1 MAFRPGFNRKS
12 VISALKA
19 TTPFCLLTDQ
29 ILEEIAAESD
39 IDQYPQGS
47 YIFRQGEQSK
57 QTLYFILAGQARAL
71 TKIGGEES
79 VTTIRNVGDY
89 FGVTVLLLD
98 DPYPLSML
106 AVKDL
111 TCLLIKRETYQKALY
126 SSDRFA
132 DYFTQ
137 ALATRLKELYQ
148 TFSDN
153 QFNEEFIQ
161 GQTLRR
167 RVADIYTE
175 KVITA
180 LPMDKISDV
189 ARKMSQ
195 ANVSSVVVKAFNGKP
210 VGIITE
216 KDLVGKVLSSDNPDL
231 KRKAHEI
238 MSDSLITVSPGDFTY
253 QALLMMIKH
262 KVNHI
267 IVTDEHSVLHGIVT
281 IKDLI
286 RTGNSG
292 ALSIVRQI
300 EHKDC
305 FSGLAEVIR
314 EVDLVQQALLTER
327 SYASEICAIINEL
340 YDRITRKVVHLAE
353 KQMIDAGWGLPPT
366 VYSFIS
372 MGSAGRQEQFSR
384 TDQDNGI
391 IFADP
396 DESSNDLAASY
407 FLALGKRIVDGLE
420 VCGFKRCSGE
430 VMADNPNWCLPLSM
444 WKNRLN
450 LWVDKLDPKVIREMT
465 IFLDYRHVAGDTKL
479 TENLKNFS
487 TKLFKDSKHALLF
500 LAEDDLR
507 QRVPLNIF
515 GRVITEK
522 GGISDKKLN
531 LKSTSMVHMVDCL
544 RIFALR
550 EGLRE
555 TNSFDRIH
563 HLKERGVFKAGDAE
577 YIEAAY
583 ESLLMFRIKA
593 AAEKIRLGLEPDQYI
608 DLTALSNKEKA
619 LLKESL
625 LVIDRLQSLTAHAFH
640 VHKA

>member
-1 MAFRPGFNRKS
+1 
-12 VISALKA
+12 
-19 TTPFCLLTDQ
+19 
-29 ILEEIAAESD
+29 
-39 IDQYPQGS
+39 
-47 YIFRQGEQSK
+47 
-57 QTLYFILAGQARAL
+57 
-71 TKIGGEES
+71 
-79 VTTIRNVGDY
+79 
-89 FGVTVLLLD
+89 LLD
-98 DPYPLSML
+98 DPYPPSML

-111 TCLLIKRETYQKALY
+111 TCLLIKRESFQKALY
-126 SSDRFA
+126 SSDQFA

-137 ALATRLKELYQ
+137 ALAIRLKELYQ

-153 QFNEEFIQ
+153 HFNEEFIQ

-175 KVITA
+175 KVITT
-180 LPMDKISDV
+180 LPMDKIGDV
-189 ARKMSQ
+189 ARKMSR

-231 KRKAHEI
+231 NRKAHEI
-238 MSDSLITVSPGDFTY
+238 MSDSLITVRPGDFTY

-262 KVNHI
+262 NINHI

-327 SYASEICAIINEL
+327 SHASEICAIISEL
-340 YDRITRKVVHLAE
+340 YDRVTRKVVQIAE
-353 KQMIDAGWGLPPT
+353 KEMIDAGWGPPPT
-366 VYSFIS
+366 QYSFIS

-396 DESSNDLAASY
+396 NETSGDLAANY

-420 VCGFKRCSGE
+420 TCGFKRCVGE

-450 LWVDKLDPKVIREMT
+450 LWIDKLDPKDIREMT
-465 IFLDYRHVAGDTKL
+465 IFLDYRHIAGDAKL
-479 TENLKNFS
+479 TEKLKSYS
-487 TKLFKDSKHALLF
+487 TKLFKDSRHALLF

-507 QRVPLNIF
+507 QRVPLNMF
-515 GRVITEK
+515 GQVITEK
-522 GGISDKKLN
+522 KGRSKKKLN

-544 RIFALR
+544 RLFALR

-555 TNSFDRIH
+555 TNCFERIH
-563 HLKERGVFKAGDAE
+563 HLKEKGVFKAGDAE

-593 AAEKIRLGLEPDQYI
+593 AAEKIRLGQEPDPYI
-608 DLTALSNKEKA
+608 DLTALSRKEKA

-625 LVIDRLQSLTAHAFH
+625 LVINRLQSLTAHAFH